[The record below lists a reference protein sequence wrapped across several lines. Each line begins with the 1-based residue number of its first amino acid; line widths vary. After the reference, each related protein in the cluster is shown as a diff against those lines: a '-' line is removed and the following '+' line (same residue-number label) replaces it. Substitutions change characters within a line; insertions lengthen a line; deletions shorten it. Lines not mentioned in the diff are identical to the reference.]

1 MQNKLIEI
9 LSDAKAWMTAAEI
22 ADKGGWRSA
31 ANVGVALQ
39 QMEKATG
46 NVERRKSPTK
56 KQGNGM
62 PATEWKLTEKDFGG
76 SVATGTAD
84 GSKSAAMATKS
95 ALASNKLETANKLH
109 TQPAYDNEMADL
121 RSKLTLAEQQRDAHF
136 SEADAAQ
143 RKIADLEDNVR
154 RHTTSLQNAST
165 TVIRFLIAT
174 QQLVGGADKP
184 HDLADAEQQIAMAIK
199 RLRDRIE
206 ELEVTVDAAQQTI
219 ASMELEAEQKAQE
232 SQRHQSENVALKT
245 LNDAMPGF
253 GAVHQA
259 ITEGPFVVRTPSKP
273 PRFTKKHSNAHA
285 AAMSAARQH
294 GFAEVFA
301 LIPVGKAVRGAEWK
315 NAK

>member
-1 MQNKLIEI
+1 MQTKLIEI
-9 LSDAKAWMTAAEI
+9 LSEAKSWMTAAEI
-22 ADKGGWRSA
+22 ADKGGWRSP

-46 NVERRKSPTK
+46 NVERRKSATK

-62 PATEWKLTEKDFGG
+62 PATEWKLTEKDFGE
-76 SVATGTAD
+76 SVCSEQKQKPEKQRPLSSTC
-84 GSKSAAMATKS
+84 
-95 ALASNKLETANKLH
+95 ETQQPIEQRAVEIAVDRHNEAN
-109 TQPAYDNEMADL
+109 DL
-121 RSKLTLAEQQRDAHF
+121 RAKLTLAEQQRDAHF
-136 SEADAAQ
+136 SDAEAAH
-143 RKIADLEDNVR
+143 RKIADLEDDVR
-154 RHTTSLQNAST
+154 RHSTGLQNAST

-184 HDLADAEQQIAMAIK
+184 HDLTVAEQQIAVAIK
-199 RLRDRIE
+199 TLRDRIE

-273 PRFTKKHSNAHA
+273 PRFTKKPSNAHA
-285 AAMSAARQH
+285 VAMSAARQH

-301 LIPVGKAVRGAEWK
+301 MIPVGKAVRGAEWK
-315 NAK
+315 SAK